1 MAKNLAIALLAL
13 LAVGL
18 GVYAFR
24 EPLGLAADEVEIAV
38 EPGEAAPQQVE
49 VSVPVGTEVPL
60 VLMEKLES
68 GGTEEGETARFVTA
82 EDVVVN
88 GGVVIPAGQPVQA
101 EVVWSRAA
109 NVASDIINQPARLQ
123 VVFESIELASGE
135 RISLSGLAS
144 EPAEPY
150 EFNREN
156 TGRELSQD
164 ALSRLWDDPDTR
176 DLMEHLAKGMSGEES
191 LNLDRQDAE
200 ELRVIARE
208 LGLDETTEMLENG
221 DASAVE
227 TLERALLSAQSGD
240 VSGFESPESLLAV
253 AAISEL
259 GNLASGVDRSLRGIF
274 KGRNIR
280 AYVGTPVTVYI
291 AEPLEIEV
299 PPAR

>member
-1 MAKNLAIALLAL
+1 MAKNLAIVLLAL
-13 LAVGL
+13 LVVGL

-24 EPLGLAADEVEIAV
+24 EPLGLEQSQSLGDRPTRVPTEMIEIL
-38 EPGEAAPQQVE
+38 
-49 VSVPVGTEVPL
+49 VPVGTEVPL
-60 VLMEKLES
+60 VLVEKLES
-68 GGTEEGETARFVTA
+68 GGTEEGENATFVTA
-82 EDVVVN
+82 RDVVVDD
-88 GGVVIPAGQPVQA
+88 GIVIPAGRSVQG

-123 VVFESIELASGE
+123 VMFESVELANGE
-135 RISLSGLAS
+135 RISLSGKATES
-144 EPAEPY
+144 AEPY

-164 ALSRLWDDPDTR
+164 TLTRLWDSPDTR
-176 DLMEHLAKGMSGEES
+176 QLMEHLAKGMSGEEE
-191 LNLDRQDAE
+191 LDLDREDAE
-200 ELRVIARE
+200 QLEFIARE
-208 LGLDETTEMLENG
+208 LGLDETSQMLENG
-221 DASAVE
+221 DSSAVE
-227 TLERALLSAQSGD
+227 ELERALQRAQGGD
-240 VSGFESPESLLAV
+240 LSGFESPEAMLAV

-299 PPAR
+299 PQAE